1 MAGRGSAS
9 VEATVLASA
18 DPPMAGRPEDASPS
32 LGVGRTPQGPPQP
45 ARGPAQ
51 RRWGQGAT
59 HLSGHPGHRPVTTR
73 FRPHPQR
80 PGWPDTASCPFR
92 RRARSARRQSE
103 TRAGASGASADCRH
117 AASPASLLFL
127 HGTRYGPRGLPGPV
141 RPRLDPVS
149 HAKTPFTNGVPPIG
163 ADEEGVGGQGP
174 RTGPAPLEPPTPNNK
189 PLRHFCTGGCP
200 DPAHKPTAWTP
211 EQVTAPGTPGWPGL
225 TTQPAPPATPLDCAP
240 PALLLPLGMRPWPTV
255 GGGDRGPLYAHCPH
269 PCLCLRTGVPLR
281 RGRAALALNLPG
293 DGPQPQGPP

>member
-9 VEATVLASA
+9 VEVTVLASA

-117 AASPASLLFL
+117 AASPAALLFS
-127 HGTRYGPRGLPGPV
+127 HGTRYGPRGLAGPV

-174 RTGPAPLEPPTPNNK
+174 RTGPAPLEPP
-189 PLRHFCTGGCP
+189 
-200 DPAHKPTAWTP
+200 
-211 EQVTAPGTPGWPGL
+211 
-225 TTQPAPPATPLDCAP
+225 
-240 PALLLPLGMRPWPTV
+240 
-255 GGGDRGPLYAHCPH
+255 
-269 PCLCLRTGVPLR
+269 
-281 RGRAALALNLPG
+281 
-293 DGPQPQGPP
+293 PQ